1 MQQHYSVE
9 RESSISEMEVNR
21 KKFAQPVR
29 KISPA
34 CFQNL
39 TEAKVKLFFFCNKFS
54 GLGGVP
60 DTIVKSVHPLPVYP
74 QHGNTIC

>member
-21 KKFAQPVR
+21 KKFAQLVQ

-39 TEAKVKLFFFCNKFS
+39 TEAKVKLFFFFCNKFS
-54 GLGGVP
+54 VLGVCQIP
-60 DTIVKSVHPLPVYP
+60 S
-74 QHGNTIC
+74 

>member
-21 KKFAQPVR
+21 KKFAQLVQ

-39 TEAKVKLFFFCNKFS
+39 TEAKVKLFFFF
-54 GLGGVP
+54 L
-60 DTIVKSVHPLPVYP
+60 
-74 QHGNTIC
+74 Q